1 MQTFEF
7 IQFDNKTR
15 VVSWSSSK
23 SRDVGVYTIIVYA
36 TVNFANVQ
44 SNYQVVY
51 FLLEVSLYVCPT
63 TDAILTPNQE
73 KSFTYAIGSILNIT
87 NIT

>member
-36 TVNFANVQ
+36 TVNFANV
-44 SNYQVVY
+44 
-51 FLLEVSLYVCPT
+51 
-63 TDAILTPNQE
+63 
-73 KSFTYAIGSILNIT
+73 
-87 NIT
+87 